1 MAVMGAQSGFVQF
14 GILGPLEV
22 RTAEGERVSVG
33 GVRSRALLVLLLL
46 DAGRVVGVDRLIDG
60 QYGDDPPGGA
70 VNAIQAQVSRLRR
83 NLPGDLI
90 EFHGAG
96 YRLAVD
102 ADDVDVHRF
111 ERLTREGRRFL
122 VAGHHE
128 RAARSLRDA
137 LGLWRG
143 PALANVAGAP
153 FAPSQVTRL
162 EEVRL
167 AAREDLVEAELALP
181 EGTSTAELR
190 HLVATHPLRERLR
203 GQLMRALHS
212 AGRQAEALAVFQEIR
227 RLLVDELGA
236 DPSPELAALHL
247 AILRGGVVP
256 RGAEVPCGE
265 EFSRGA
271 ESARSGKS
279 SHAEEP
285 SWSVESRGGGE
296 SPRGEGTRERGVGQ
310 RLPAQLTS
318 FVGRET
324 ELRRIDALRGSRLIT
339 LIGPG
344 GIGKTRLAIEVA
356 GRWEWIEAV
365 GRREQAETAGCQEHA
380 EGDGHQ
386 GQAEEGGRRRRE
398 VCFVDLS
405 SLDDGGR
412 LPHAVLTALGLRET
426 GLGAPDPGRDDAE
439 NRLTAALADR
449 ELLLV
454 LDNCEHVI
462 APAAA
467 LVRRLLDACPGL
479 TILATSREPLGLTG
493 EALVPLAPLAVPPPG
508 TEPGAAL
515 AYPAVRLFVDRAAAA
530 RPGFTARPE
539 VAEICAALEGLPLGI
554 ELAAARVRSFTVA
567 EIAER
572 LKEHGRFT
580 LLSRGDRT
588 AAARHRTLHAVVEWS
603 WSLLGPE
610 ERVMAGRFSVF
621 PGDASLEAV
630 ERICGSGEVLADL
643 VDKSLIEASDG
654 RYRMFETIRLFCA
667 ERLAETGEE
676 GRLRDAHAGYFLD
689 LARRADP
696 WLRRAEQ
703 LDWLSRLSAEHGN
716 LQAALR
722 HAVQADSATALR
734 LIAALAAYWW
744 LSGRR
749 GQAASSALG
758 VLRRLGA
765 EVPEG
770 LEEEYILCVLHAVP
784 DVPPSRWARAEEVM
798 RSLDWELRHPF
809 AAVMWGMVAGPPDPS
824 SVESR
829 VRQFGPDPWS
839 RAVALL
845 GQGTMKLLDGGV
857 AEAERDLTAALEGF
871 RSVGERWGTAQG
883 LEWLGLIASWRGDGA
898 RARRLWEQA
907 LDLHE
912 QLGAL
917 EEMVDVLCRRA
928 GGLSREG
935 DLDAAGADLRRAAEL
950 ERKTGRSHRSALI
963 GLGQGELARRRGDH
977 AEAREYYTKALEA
990 AGSGTYA
997 DESTRLPVL
1006 TALGRLAQA
1015 EGDLPEAG
1023 LRHGEALAHA
1033 LLATDLA
1040 DVAEGRAGLALL
1052 EGTAE
1057 RAAFLLGVGVALR
1070 GTAVAGDRDV
1080 AEVASG
1086 ATEVIG
1092 AETFASAFARG
1103 AGLSRSEALTA
1114 LS

>member
-1 MAVMGAQSGFVQF
+1 MGAQSGFVQF

-143 PALANVAGAP
+143 PALANVADAP

-167 AAREDLVEAELALP
+167 AAREDLVEAELVLP

-212 AGRQAEALAVFQEIR
+212 AGRQAEALAVFEEVR
-227 RLLVDELGA
+227 RLLADELGA

-247 AILRGGVVP
+247 AILRGGVVS
-256 RGAEVPCGE
+256 RGAEVP
-265 EFSRGA
+265 
-271 ESARSGKS
+271 
-279 SHAEEP
+279 
-285 SWSVESRGGGE
+285 
-296 SPRGEGTRERGVGQ
+296 RGEGARERGVGQ

-318 FVGRET
+318 FVGREE

-339 LIGPG
+339 LTGPG
-344 GIGKTRLAIEVA
+344 GIGKTRLAIEAA
-356 GRWEWIEAV
+356 GRR
-365 GRREQAETAGCQEHA
+365 GRIGAAGRGEQAGTAGRQEHV
-380 EGDGHQ
+380 
-386 GQAEEGGRRRRE
+386 EGGGRQGRE

-412 LPHAVLTALGLRET
+412 LPHAVLIALGLRET

-449 ELLLV
+449 EILIL

-467 LVRRLLDACPGL
+467 LVRRLLGACPGL
-479 TILATSREPLGLTG
+479 TVLATSREPLGLTG

-508 TEPGAAL
+508 TEPGEAL
-515 AYPAVRLFVDRAAAA
+515 AYPAVRLFADRAAAA

-689 LARRADP
+689 LARRVDP

-722 HAVQADSATALR
+722 HAVQADPVTALR

-758 VLRRLGA
+758 VLRRLGT

-770 LEEEYILCVLHAVP
+770 LEEEYVLCVLHAVP
-784 DVPPSRWARAEEVM
+784 DVPPSQWARAEEVM

-809 AAVMWGMVAGPPDPS
+809 AVVMWGMVAGPPDPG

-829 VRQFGPDPWS
+829 VRQFGRDPWS

-845 GQGTMKLLDGGV
+845 GRGTMKLLDGGV
-857 AEAERDLTAALEGF
+857 AEAERDLAAALEGF
-871 RSVGERWGTAQG
+871 GSVGERWGTAQG

-898 RARRLWEQA
+898 RAGRLWERA

-935 DLDAAGADLRRAAEL
+935 DLDAADADLRRAAEL
-950 ERKTGRSHRSALI
+950 ERGAGRSHRSALI

-977 AEAREYYTKALEA
+977 TEARERYTEALEA

-997 DESTRLPVL
+997 DESTRVPVL

-1023 LRHGEALAHA
+1023 LRHDEALAHA
-1033 LLATDLA
+1033 HALPAMDLA
-1040 DVAEGRAGLALL
+1040 DVVEGQAGLALL

-1070 GTAVAGDRDV
+1070 GTAVAGDPDV

-1092 AETFASAFARG
+1092 AEAFASAFARG